1 MTMLKL
7 NHRHPFLFENFF
19 NESDY
24 LQKNQFKS
32 LPSVNVVEKTDG
44 FELEVAAPGLKKE
57 DFKINFQNYKLT
69 ISAEKE
75 TVNDEVDGKYTRKEF
90 SFNQFQRVFTLPQTV
105 DAEKIEATYL
115 DGILKISIA
124 KKEEAKVKEPKQIE
138 VV

>member
-7 NHRHPFLFENFF
+7 NHSTPFLFNNFF
-19 NESDY
+19 NETDY
-24 LQKNQFKS
+24 VQKTNYNS

-57 DFKINFQNYKLT
+57 DFKINLQNYKLT

-75 TVNDEVDGKYTRKEF
+75 TSTEETDSKYTRKEF
-90 SFNQFQRVFTLPQTV
+90 SFSQFQRTFTLPQTV
-105 DAEKIEATYL
+105 DADKIEATYVE
-115 DGILKISIA
+115 GILKITIA
-124 KKEEAKVKEPKQIE
+124 KKEEAKVKEPKQIA

>member
-1 MTMLKL
+1 MLKL

-44 FELEVAAPGLKKE
+44 FELEVAAPGLKKQ

-75 TVNDEVDGKYTRKEF
+75 TANEEVDGKYTRKEF

-105 DAEKIEATYL
+105 DAEKIEATYV

>member
-7 NHRHPFLFENFF
+7 NHRTPFLFNNLF
-19 NESDY
+19 NDTDY
-24 LQKNQFKS
+24 VQKTNYNS

-57 DFKINFQNYKLT
+57 DFKINLQNYKLT

-75 TVNDEVDGKYTRKEF
+75 TVNEEANGNYTRKEF
-90 SFNQFQRVFTLPQTV
+90 SFNQFQRTFTLPQTV
-105 DAEKIEATYL
+105 DAEKIEATYQ

-124 KKEEAKVKEPKQIE
+124 KKEEAKIKEPKQIA